1 MAEWSKRDYL
11 AVSAALRQAY
21 TAALTENAT
30 EDDPL
35 VIVRQTIENATYAL
49 ASMFAKDNQAFE
61 AALFLRNAG
70 ILALPKEEAT
80 NGQA

>member
-11 AVSAALRQAY
+11 ATAAALRKAY
-21 TAALTENAT
+21 AAAVTENAT

-35 VIVRQTIENATYAL
+35 VIVRQTMENATFAL
-49 ASMFAKDNQAFE
+49 ASMFAKDNPAFN

-70 ILALPKEEAT
+70 IALPMEEAHS
-80 NGQA
+80 GQA